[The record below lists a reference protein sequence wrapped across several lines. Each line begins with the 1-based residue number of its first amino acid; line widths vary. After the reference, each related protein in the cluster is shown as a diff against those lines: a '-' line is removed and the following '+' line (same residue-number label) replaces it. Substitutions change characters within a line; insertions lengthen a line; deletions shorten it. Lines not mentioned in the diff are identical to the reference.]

1 MCKCAKVSNFQT
13 LQILE
18 HFTDFLKVK
27 FKKEAGVSSV
37 DHSRGP
43 TPSFLMKPRSNLV
56 TTFLVAVSICLAFQ
70 LTASSEMEQPVS
82 AEVPTV
88 QALKVHPE
96 SLTLAHAR
104 DGKRVLVSGKTK
116 SGTWVDVTPYATLTS
131 TTGVK
136 VYEDG
141 YIFPMAVGTTKITVT
156 VKDVSTELPVN
167 VKSMEAPPVSFVRDV
182 MPLLSHAGCNNG
194 TCHGA
199 AKGKNGFK
207 LSLRGY
213 DPDFDYELLI
223 EDISGRRFNRA
234 FPEQS
239 LMLLKPTSEVPHKGG
254 QVIVPGDRDY
264 KIIRQW
270 ISEGAIPDVHTTK
283 RVERLEVIPD
293 SAELAIPGMKQ
304 QLIVIAHYPDGT
316 SRDVTRE
323 AKFTSSVNEVAQVT
337 DNGVVTAER
346 RGETAILT
354 RYEGAYS
361 TNGIIVMGDRS
372 GYKWVK
378 TPEYNYIDTHV
389 HNKLKRM
396 KILPSE
402 LCTDEEFVRRI
413 YFDLTGLPP
422 TPAQV
427 RSFLTDTTASKVKR
441 EKLIDA
447 LAETSE
453 FVDHWTHKWGDL
465 LQSNRKFLGERGIW
479 LFQQWIYQAIAENRP
494 YDEFVRDLITATG
507 STYTNPAANYFRVSR
522 EYTAAVENTTQLFL
536 GVRFSCNKC
545 HDHPFEKWTQNQY
558 YEFGAFFADVRVKPG
573 QLAGDEV
580 VYANYTTEPVKHPRT
595 LAVVEPSVPFGEVA
609 EETDDK
615 RAMLAEWLTDE
626 ENPMFARAGVN
637 RIWSYFMGRGIIEPV
652 DDIRTSNPP
661 TNPELLDALTK
672 DFVDSGFD
680 MKHIM
685 KTITR
690 SRTYQQSIITNKWN
704 KADTI
709 NFSHAAARRLTA
721 EQLLDA
727 IGVATGSRPRFEE
740 MPKKFRAVQLPDSKV
755 KDDGFLKLFGRP
767 ERETSCECERTTEVS
782 LAHAMNLINGPTVA
796 ESLIDP
802 EGRIAQLIKTNHDDR
817 VLVEEL
823 YLATLSRLPEKNEYA
838 VAIDHLANAESK
850 EEGAQD
856 LLWALINS
864 PAFLFNR

>member
-1 MCKCAKVSNFQT
+1 
-13 LQILE
+13 
-18 HFTDFLKVK
+18 
-27 FKKEAGVSSV
+27 
-37 DHSRGP
+37 
-43 TPSFLMKPRSNLV
+43 MKPRLNFVTVLFVACLV
-56 TTFLVAVSICLAFQ
+56 YFTFQ
-70 LTASSEMEQPVS
+70 LTGWNPIERPTRAEASTEQDWLANV
-82 AEVPTV
+82 ALTE
-88 QALKVHPE
+88 LKVHPE
-96 SLTLAHAR
+96 SLTLEHAR
-104 DGKRVLVSGKTK
+104 DGRSVLVSGKTK
-116 SGTWVDVTPYATLTS
+116 EGKWVDVTPRAVLTPAS
-131 TTGVK
+131 AGVK
-136 VYEDG
+136 VHEDG
-141 YIFPMAVGTTKITVT
+141 YIFPMTVGTTKIKVS
-156 VKDVSTELPVN
+156 VKGMTAELPVN
-167 VKSMEAPPVSFVRDV
+167 VKSMAAQPVSFVRDV
-182 MPLLSHAGCNNG
+182 MPILSHAGCNNG

-199 AKGKNGFK
+199 AQGKNGFK

-234 FPEQS
+234 FPEES

-254 QVIVPGDRDY
+254 QVIVPGNRDY
-264 KIIRQW
+264 HLIRQW
-270 ISEGAIPDVHTTK
+270 IAEGALSDVEKTQ
-283 RVERLEVIPD
+283 RVESLEVIPD
-293 SAELAIPGMKQ
+293 SAELAMPGMQQ
-304 QLIVIAHYPDGT
+304 QLIVIAHYPDGGT
-316 SRDVTRE
+316 RDVTRE
-323 AKFTSSVNEVAQVT
+323 AKFTSSVNEVANVT
-337 DNGVVTAER
+337 DKGVVTAER

-361 TNGIIVMGDRS
+361 TNNIIVMGDRS
-372 GYKWVK
+372 GFRWVE
-378 TPEYNYIDTHV
+378 TPAYNYIDTHV

-396 KILPSE
+396 KVLPSE

-413 YFDLTGLPP
+413 YFDLTGIPP
-422 TPAQV
+422 TPKQV
-427 RSFLTDTTASKVKR
+427 RSFLTDKTPSKAKR
-441 EKLIDA
+441 EQLIDA
-447 LAETSE
+447 LVETSE

-465 LQSNRKFLGERGIW
+465 LQSNRKFLGERGVW
-479 LFQQWIYQAIAENRP
+479 LFQQWIHQAIAENRP
-494 YDEFVRDLITATG
+494 YDEFVRELITANG

-558 YEFGAFFADVRVKPG
+558 YELGAFFADVRVKPG
-573 QLAGDEV
+573 HLPGDEI

-609 EETDDK
+609 AKTNDK
-615 RAMLAEWLTDE
+615 RQMLAAWLTAED
-626 ENPMFARAGVN
+626 NPMFARAGVN

-652 DDIRTSNPP
+652 DDIRSSNPP
-661 TNPELLDALTK
+661 TNPELLEALTR
-672 DFVDSGFD
+672 DFVNSGFD

-690 SRTYQQSIITNKWN
+690 SRTYQQSIKTNEWN

-709 NFSHAAARRLTA
+709 NFSHAVARRLTA

-727 IGVATGSRPRFEE
+727 IGIATGSRPRFEE
-740 MPKKFRAVQLPDSKV
+740 VPKNFRAVQLPDSKV

-796 ESLIDP
+796 EALIDP
-802 EGRIAQLIKTNHDDR
+802 EGRVAQLIETNQDNR
-817 VLVEEL
+817 ALVEEL

-838 VAIDHLANAESK
+838 VAIEYLANAESK

>member
-1 MCKCAKVSNFQT
+1 
-13 LQILE
+13 
-18 HFTDFLKVK
+18 
-27 FKKEAGVSSV
+27 
-37 DHSRGP
+37 
-43 TPSFLMKPRSNLV
+43 MKPRSNFV
-56 TTFLVAVSICLAFQ
+56 TTFLVAFSICLASGIGVP
-70 LTASSEMEQPVS
+70 AYAASEMEQPAS

-96 SLTLAHAR
+96 SLTLEHAR
-104 DGKRVLVSGKTK
+104 DGRRVLVSGKTK
-116 SGTWVDVTPYATLTS
+116 SGAWVDVTPYAALTP
-131 TTGVK
+131 TTAGVK

-156 VKDVSTELPVN
+156 VKGVSAELPVT

-254 QVIVPGDRDY
+254 QVIVPGGRDY
-264 KIIRQW
+264 EIIHQW
-270 ISEGAIPDVHTTK
+270 IAEGATPDVHTTQ

-293 SAELAIPGMKQ
+293 SAELAMPGMKQ

-316 SRDVTRE
+316 TRDVTRE
-323 AKFTSSVNEVAQVT
+323 AKFTSSVNEVAKVT
-337 DNGVVTAER
+337 DDGVVTAER
-346 RGETAILT
+346 RGETGILT

-378 TPEYNYIDTHV
+378 TPQYNYIDTHV

-427 RSFLTDTTASKVKR
+427 RSFLTDTTASKAKR

-447 LAETSE
+447 LVETSE

-479 LFQQWIYQAIAENRP
+479 LFQQWIHQAISENRP

-507 STYTNPAANYFRVSR
+507 SSYTNPAANYFRVSR

-558 YEFGAFFADVRVKPG
+558 YEFGAFFADVKVKPG
-573 QLAGDEV
+573 QLPGDEV
-580 VYANYTTEPVKHPRT
+580 VYANYTPEPVKHPRT
-595 LAVVEPSVPFGEVA
+595 LAVVEPSVPFGEIAA
-609 EETDDK
+609 ETSDK
-615 RAMLAEWLTDE
+615 REMLAEWLTSK

-672 DFVDSGFD
+672 DFLDSGFD

-690 SRTYQQSIITNKWN
+690 SRTYQQSITTNKWN

-727 IGVATGSRPRFEE
+727 IGIATGSRPRFEE

-838 VAIDHLANAESK
+838 VAIEHLANAESK

>member
-1 MCKCAKVSNFQT
+1 MAPTVST
-13 LQILE
+13 
-18 HFTDFLKVK
+18 
-27 FKKEAGVSSV
+27 
-37 DHSRGP
+37 
-43 TPSFLMKPRSNLV
+43 
-56 TTFLVAVSICLAFQ
+56 
-70 LTASSEMEQPVS
+70 
-82 AEVPTV
+82 EVPTAEAWFAGL
-88 QALKVHPE
+88 ALTELRVHPE
-96 SLTLAHAR
+96 ALTLAHAR
-104 DGKRVLVSGKTK
+104 DGRRVLVSGKTK
-116 SGTWVDVTPYATLTS
+116 DGKWVDVTPYALLTPA
-131 TTGVK
+131 TDVVK
-136 VYEDG
+136 VHEDG
-141 YIFPMAVGTTKITVT
+141 YIFPMAVGATKIVVT
-156 VKDVSTELPVN
+156 VKGMSTEVPIE
-167 VKSMEAPPVSFVRDV
+167 VKGMEAPPVSFVRDV

-254 QVIVPGDRDY
+254 QVIVPDSRDY
-264 KIIRQW
+264 HLIHQW
-270 ISEGAIPDVHTTK
+270 ITEGATPDVETTR

-293 SAELAIPGMKQ
+293 AAELAMPGMQQ
-304 QLIVIAHYPDGT
+304 QLLVIAHYPDGT
-316 SRDVTRE
+316 TRDVTRE
-323 AKFTSSVNEVAQVT
+323 AKFTSSVNEVAKIT
-337 DNGVVTAER
+337 DDGIITAER

-354 RYEGAYS
+354 RYEGVYS

-372 GYKWVK
+372 GYKWVE

-396 KILPSE
+396 KVLTSD

-422 TPAQV
+422 TPEQAQ
-427 RSFLTDTTASKVKR
+427 RFFADTTDSKTKR
-441 EKLIDA
+441 EKLIDT
-447 LAETSE
+447 LVETPE
-453 FVDHWTHKWGDL
+453 FVDHWTHKWADL
-465 LQSNRKFLGERGIW
+465 LQSNRKFLGERGVW
-479 LFQQWIYQAIAENRP
+479 LFQEWIHQAIAQNQP
-494 YDEFVRDLITATG
+494 YDQFVRDLITATG
-507 STYTNPAANYFRVSR
+507 STYANPAASYFRVSR

-558 YEFGAFFADVRVKPG
+558 YELGAFFADVKVKPG
-573 QLAGDEV
+573 QLPGDEV
-580 VYANYTTEPVKHPRT
+580 VYASYTAEPVKHPRT

-609 EETDDK
+609 AETDDK
-615 RAMLAEWLTDE
+615 QHKLATWLTAED
-626 ENPMFARAGVN
+626 NPMFARAGVN

-661 TNPELLDALTK
+661 SNPELLDALTK
-672 DFVDSGFD
+672 DFVESGFD
-680 MKHIM
+680 MKHVM

-690 SRTYQQSIITNKWN
+690 SRTYQQSIKTNKWN
-704 KADTI
+704 RSDTI
-709 NFSHAAARRLTA
+709 NFSHAVARRLTA

-727 IGVATGSRPRFEE
+727 IGVATGSRPQFEE
-740 MPKKFRAVQLPDSKV
+740 VPKNFRAAQLPDSKV

-796 ESLIDP
+796 EAIIDP
-802 EGRIAQLIKTNHDDR
+802 EGRIAELIKTNEDDR
-817 VLVEEL
+817 ALVEEL
-823 YLATLSRLPEKNEYA
+823 YLATFSRLPEKNEYA
-838 VAIDHLANAESK
+838 VAVEYIANAESRA
-850 EEGAQD
+850 EGAQD

>member
-1 MCKCAKVSNFQT
+1 MS
-13 LQILE
+13 
-18 HFTDFLKVK
+18 
-27 FKKEAGVSSV
+27 
-37 DHSRGP
+37 P
-43 TPSFLMKPRSNLV
+43 PSTMVGGIYAEFLMKPRSNFV
-56 TTFLVAVSICLAFQ
+56 TVLLVAFSICFAFH
-70 LTASSEMEQPVS
+70 LTARSEMAQPAS
-82 AEVPTV
+82 TMVPTAEEWIASV
-88 QALKVHPE
+88 ALTELKVHPE
-96 SLTLAHAR
+96 ALTLEHAR
-104 DGKRVLVSGKTK
+104 DGRRVLVSGRTK
-116 SGTWVDVTPYATLTS
+116 DGTWVDVTPWAVLKPAN
-131 TTGVK
+131 TTVK
-136 VYEDG
+136 VHEDG
-141 YIFPMAVGTTKITVT
+141 YIFPESVGTTNIVVT
-156 VKDVSTELPVN
+156 VKGVSTELPVTVN
-167 VKSMEAPPVSFVRDV
+167 SVEAQPVSFVRDV

-254 QVIVPGDRDY
+254 QVIVPGSRDY
-264 KIIRQW
+264 ELIRQW
-270 ISEGAIPDVHTTK
+270 IAEGANSDVETTQ
-283 RVERLEVIPD
+283 RVERLEVMPD
-293 SAELAIPGMKQ
+293 SAELAIPGMRQ

-316 SRDVTRE
+316 TRDVTRE
-323 AKFTSSVNEVAQVT
+323 AKFTSSVNEVAKIT
-337 DNGVVTAER
+337 DDGVITAER

-361 TNGIIVMGDRS
+361 TNGIIVMGDRR
-372 GYKWVK
+372 GYKWVQ

-396 KILPSE
+396 KVLPSD

-422 TPAQV
+422 TPEQA
-427 RSFLTDTTASKVKR
+427 RSFFTDTTDSKTKR
-441 EKLIDA
+441 EKLIDE
-447 LAETSE
+447 LVETPE
-453 FVDHWTHKWGDL
+453 FVDHWTHKWADL
-465 LQSNRKFLGERGIW
+465 LQSNRKFLGERGVW
-479 LFQQWIYQAIAENRP
+479 LFRQWIHQAIAQNRP
-494 YDEFVRDLITATG
+494 YDEFVRDLITASG
-507 STYTNPAANYFRVSR
+507 STYQNPAANYFRVSR

-558 YEFGAFFADVRVKPG
+558 YELGAFFAVVQIKPG
-573 QLAGDEV
+573 QLPGDEV
-580 VYANYTTEPVKHPRT
+580 VYASYTPQPVQHPRT
-595 LAVVEPSVPFGEVA
+595 LAVVNPSVPFGEVA
-609 EETDDK
+609 AHVDNKQQT
-615 RAMLAEWLTDE
+615 LATWLTSKD
-626 ENPMFARAGVN
+626 NPMFARAGVN

-661 TNPELLDALTK
+661 SNPELLDALTK

-690 SRTYQQSIITNKWN
+690 SRAYQQSIKTNKWN
-704 KADTI
+704 RSDTI
-709 NFSHAAARRLTA
+709 NFSHAVARRLTA

-727 IGVATGSRPRFEE
+727 IGVATGSRPRFQEV
-740 MPKKFRAVQLPDSKV
+740 PKDFRAAQLPDSKV

-796 ESLIDP
+796 EALIDP
-802 EGRIAQLIKTNHDDR
+802 EGRVAKLIKTNQDDR

-838 VAIDHLANAESK
+838 VAVEYIANAESR
-850 EEGAQD
+850 EEGVQD

>member
-1 MCKCAKVSNFQT
+1 
-13 LQILE
+13 
-18 HFTDFLKVK
+18 
-27 FKKEAGVSSV
+27 
-37 DHSRGP
+37 
-43 TPSFLMKPRSNLV
+43 MKPRFNFVTVLFVACLV
-56 TTFLVAVSICLAFQ
+56 CFAFQ
-70 LTASSEMEQPVS
+70 LTGWNPIEKATR
-82 AEVPTV
+82 AEAATAQDWLANV
-88 QALKVHPE
+88 ALTELRVHPE
-96 SLTLAHAR
+96 SLTLEHAR
-104 DGKRVLVSGKTK
+104 DGRSVLVSGKTK
-116 SGTWVDVTPYATLTS
+116 DGKWVDVTPWAVLTPANA
-131 TTGVK
+131 GVK
-136 VYEDG
+136 VHEDG
-141 YIFPMAVGTTKITVT
+141 YIFPMTVGTTKITVN
-156 VKDVSTELPVN
+156 VKGVTAELPVN
-167 VKSMEAPPVSFVRDV
+167 VKSMEAQPVSFVRDV
-182 MPLLSHAGCNNG
+182 MPVLSHAGCNNG

-254 QVIVPGDRDY
+254 QVIVPEGRDY
-264 KIIRQW
+264 NLIHQW
-270 ISEGAIPDVHTTK
+270 IAEGAIPDVETTQ

-304 QLIVIAHYPDGT
+304 QLIVIAHYPDGAT
-316 SRDVTRE
+316 RDVTRE
-323 AKFTSSVNEVAQVT
+323 AKFTSSVGEVANVT
-337 DNGVVTAER
+337 DKGVVTAER

-361 TNGIIVMGDRS
+361 TNNIIVMGDRS
-372 GYKWVK
+372 GYRWVE

-396 KILPSE
+396 KVLPSE

-413 YFDLTGLPP
+413 YFDLTGIPP
-422 TPAQV
+422 TPQQV
-427 RSFLTDTTASKVKR
+427 RRFLTDKTPSQAKR
-441 EKLIDA
+441 EQLIDA
-447 LAETSE
+447 LVETSE

-465 LQSNRKFLGERGIW
+465 LQSNRKFLGERGVW
-479 LFQQWIYQAIAENRP
+479 LFQQWIHQTIAENRP
-494 YDEFVRDLITATG
+494 YDEFVRDLLTATG

-573 QLAGDEV
+573 QLPGDEV

-609 EETDDK
+609 AETDDK
-615 RAMLAEWLTDE
+615 RQMLAEWLTAED
-626 ENPMFARAGVN
+626 NPMFARAGVN

-690 SRTYQQSIITNKWN
+690 SRTYQQSIKTNEWN

-709 NFSHAAARRLTA
+709 NFSHAVARRLTA

-740 MPKKFRAVQLPDSKV
+740 VPKNFRAVQLPDSKV

-796 ESLIDP
+796 EALIDP
-802 EGRIAQLIKTNHDDR
+802 EGRIAQLIETNQDDR
-817 VLVEEL
+817 ALVEEL

-838 VAIDHLANAESK
+838 VAIEHLANAESK

>member
-1 MCKCAKVSNFQT
+1 
-13 LQILE
+13 
-18 HFTDFLKVK
+18 
-27 FKKEAGVSSV
+27 
-37 DHSRGP
+37 
-43 TPSFLMKPRSNLV
+43 MKPRFNVV
-56 TTFLVAVSICLAFQ
+56 TILFVVFSICLTFQ
-70 LTASSEMEQPVS
+70 LPVSSEMEMPV
-82 AEVPTV
+82 VT
-88 QALKVHPE
+88 ALKVHPE

-104 DGKRVLVSGKTK
+104 DGRKVLVSGQRKD
-116 SGTWVDVTPYATLTS
+116 GTWVDVTHWAVLTPE
-131 TTGVK
+131 TPGVT
-136 VYEDG
+136 VAEDG
-141 YIFPMAVGTTKITVT
+141 YIFPATPGTTTLRVSVRGATTNLPVT
-156 VKDVSTELPVN
+156 VE
-167 VKSMEAPPVSFVRDV
+167 SMEVPPVSFVRDV
-182 MPLLSHAGCNNG
+182 MPILNHSGCNNG

-223 EDISGRRFNRA
+223 QDISGRRFNRS

-254 QVIVPGDRDY
+254 QVLAPGSRDY
-264 KIIRQW
+264 EIIRQW
-270 ISEGAIPDVHTTK
+270 IAEGPISDVETTQ

-293 SAELAIPGMKQ
+293 TAELTMPGMKQ

-316 SRDVTRE
+316 TRDVTRE
-323 AKFTSSVNEVAQVT
+323 AKFTSSMNEVAKVT
-337 DNGVVTAER
+337 DAGVVTAER

-354 RYEGAYS
+354 RYEGTYS

-372 GYKWVK
+372 GYKWVE
-378 TPEYNYIDTHV
+378 TPTYNYIDTHV
-389 HNKLKRM
+389 HDKLKRM
-396 KILPSE
+396 KILPSD

-413 YFDLTGLPP
+413 YFDLTGMPP
-422 TPAQV
+422 TPEQV
-427 RSFLTDTTASKVKR
+427 RAFLSDETSSKAKR
-441 EKLIDA
+441 ERLIDA
-447 LAETSE
+447 LAETPE

-479 LFQQWIYQAIAENRP
+479 LFQQWIHQTIDQNRP

-507 STYTNPAANYFRVSR
+507 SSYKNPAANYFRVSR
-522 EYTAAVENTTQLFL
+522 EYTDAVENTTQLFL

-545 HDHPFEKWTQNQY
+545 HDHPFETWTQNQY
-558 YEFGAFFADVRVKPG
+558 YELGAFFADVKVKPG
-573 QLAGDEV
+573 QLPGDEV
-580 VYANYTTEPVKHPRT
+580 VYANYRAEPVKHPRT
-595 LAVVEPSVPFGEVA
+595 LAVVEPSVPFGEVT
-609 EETDDK
+609 ETTENK
-615 RAMLAEWLTDE
+615 QARLAEWLTSAD
-626 ENPMFARAGVN
+626 NPMFARAGVN

-652 DDIRTSNPP
+652 DDIRRSNPP
-661 TNPELLDALTK
+661 SNPELLDALTA
-672 DFVDSGFD
+672 DFVESGFD

-685 KTITR
+685 KTIAR
-690 SRTYQQSIITNKWN
+690 SRTYQQSIKTNEWN

-709 NFSHAAARRLTA
+709 NFSHAVARRLTA

-727 IGVATGSRPRFEE
+727 IGIATGSRPRFEE

-796 ESLIDP
+796 EALIDP
-802 EGRIAQLIKTNHDDR
+802 EGRIAELIQTKQEDR

-823 YLATLSRLPEKNEYA
+823 YLATLSRLPEKQEYA
-838 VAIDHLANAESK
+838 IAIEHLAKADSK

>member
-1 MCKCAKVSNFQT
+1 MLFVAC
-13 LQILE
+13 
-18 HFTDFLKVK
+18 
-27 FKKEAGVSSV
+27 
-37 DHSRGP
+37 
-43 TPSFLMKPRSNLV
+43 LV
-56 TTFLVAVSICLAFQ
+56 CFAFQ
-70 LTASSEMEQPVS
+70 LTGWNPIGKTTRAEALTEQDWLANV
-82 AEVPTV
+82 
-88 QALKVHPE
+88 ALTELRVHPE
-96 SLTLAHAR
+96 SLTLEHAR
-104 DGKRVLVSGKTK
+104 DGRTVLVSGKTK
-116 SGTWVDVTPYATLTS
+116 DGKWVDVTPWAVLTPAS
-131 TTGVK
+131 AGVK
-136 VYEDG
+136 VHEDG
-141 YIFPMAVGTTKITVT
+141 YIFPMTVGTTQIKVSVKGVT
-156 VKDVSTELPVN
+156 AELPVN
-167 VKSMEAPPVSFVRDV
+167 VKSMKTEPVSFVRDV
-182 MPLLSHAGCNNG
+182 MPILSHAGCNNG

-199 AKGKNGFK
+199 AEGKNGFK

-254 QVIVPGDRDY
+254 QVIVPEDRDY
-264 KIIRQW
+264 NLLHQW
-270 ISEGAIPDVHTTK
+270 ITEGAIPDVETTQ
-283 RVERLEVIPD
+283 RVERLEVVPD
-293 SAELAIPGMKQ
+293 SAELAMPGMKQ
-304 QLIVIAHYPDGT
+304 QLIVIAHYPDGAT
-316 SRDVTRE
+316 RDVTRE
-323 AKFTSSVNEVAQVT
+323 AKFTSSLGEVANVT
-337 DNGVVTAER
+337 DKGVVTAER

-361 TNGIIVMGDRS
+361 TNNIIVMGDRS
-372 GYKWVK
+372 GYRWVE

-396 KILPSE
+396 KVLPSE

-413 YFDLTGLPP
+413 YFDLTGISP
-422 TPAQV
+422 TPQQV
-427 RSFLTDTTASKVKR
+427 RRFLTDKTPSKAKR
-441 EKLIDA
+441 EQLIDT
-447 LAETSE
+447 LVGTSE

-465 LQSNRKFLGERGIW
+465 LQSNRKFLGERGVW
-479 LFQQWIYQAIAENRP
+479 LFQQWIHQAIAENRP

-573 QLAGDEV
+573 QLPGDEV
-580 VYANYTTEPVKHPRT
+580 VYANYTKEPVKHPRT

-609 EETDDK
+609 ATTDDK
-615 RAMLAEWLTDE
+615 RQMLAAWLTAED
-626 ENPMFARAGVN
+626 NPMFARAGVN

-690 SRTYQQSIITNKWN
+690 SRTYQQSIKTNEWN

-709 NFSHAAARRLTA
+709 NFSHAVARRLTA

-740 MPKKFRAVQLPDSKV
+740 VPKNFRAVQLPDSKV

-796 ESLIDP
+796 EALIDP
-802 EGRIAQLIKTNHDDR
+802 EGRIAQLIETNQGDR
-817 VLVEEL
+817 ALVEEL

-838 VAIDHLANAESK
+838 VAIEHLANAESK

>member
-1 MCKCAKVSNFQT
+1 MA
-13 LQILE
+13 
-18 HFTDFLKVK
+18 
-27 FKKEAGVSSV
+27 
-37 DHSRGP
+37 RP
-43 TPSFLMKPRSNLV
+43 TS
-56 TTFLVAVSICLAFQ
+56 T
-70 LTASSEMEQPVS
+70 
-82 AEVPTV
+82 EVPTTEEWLASV
-88 QALKVHPE
+88 ALTKLRVHPE
-96 SLTLAHAR
+96 SLTLEHAR
-104 DGKRVLVSGKTK
+104 DGRRVLVSGKTK
-116 SGTWVDVTPYATLTS
+116 DGTWVDVTPWAVLTPAT
-131 TTGVK
+131 GAVK
-136 VYEDG
+136 VHEDS
-141 YIFPMAVGTTKITVT
+141 YIFPMAVGATKIIVT
-156 VKDVSTELPVN
+156 VSGVRAELPVD

-254 QVIVPGDRDY
+254 QVVVPGSRDY
-264 KIIRQW
+264 ELIRQW
-270 ISEGAIPDVHTTK
+270 IAEGANSDVETTQ
-283 RVERLEVIPD
+283 RVERLEVLPD
-293 SAELAIPGMKQ
+293 TAELAMPGMKQ

-316 SRDVTRE
+316 TRDVTRE
-323 AKFTSSVNEVAQVT
+323 AKFTSSVNEVAKIT
-337 DNGVVTAER
+337 DDGVVTAER

-372 GYKWVK
+372 GYKWVQ

-396 KILPSE
+396 KILPSQ

-422 TPAQV
+422 TPEQA
-427 RSFLTDTTASKVKR
+427 RSFLADTTASKAKR
-441 EKLIDA
+441 EKLVDT
-447 LAETSE
+447 LVETPE
-453 FVDHWTHKWGDL
+453 FIDHWTHKWADL
-465 LQSNRKFLGERGIW
+465 LQSNRKFLGERGVW
-479 LFQQWIYQAIAENRP
+479 LFQQWIHQAIAQNRP
-494 YDEFVRDLITATG
+494 YDQFVRDLITATG
-507 STYTNPAANYFRVSR
+507 STYANPAASYFRVSR

-558 YEFGAFFADVRVKPG
+558 YELGAFFADVNVKQG
-573 QLAGDEV
+573 QLPGDEI
-580 VYANYTTEPVKHPRT
+580 VYASYTETPVKHPRT

-609 EETDDK
+609 AETDNK
-615 RAMLAEWLTDE
+615 QQMLAQWLTSK
-626 ENPMFARAGVN
+626 ENPMFARAGAN

-661 TNPELLDALTK
+661 SNPELLDALTK

-680 MKHIM
+680 IKHIM
-685 KTITR
+685 RTIAR
-690 SRTYQQSIITNKWN
+690 SRTYQQSIKTNKWN
-704 KADTI
+704 KSDTI
-709 NFSHAAARRLTA
+709 NFSHAVARRLTA

-727 IGVATGSRPRFEE
+727 IGIATGSRPRFQEV
-740 MPKKFRAVQLPDSKV
+740 PKNFRAVQLPDSKV

-796 ESLIDP
+796 EALIDP
-802 EGRIAQLIKTNHDDR
+802 KGRIAQLIKSNQDDR

-823 YLATLSRLPEKNEYA
+823 YLATFSRLPEKNEYA
-838 VAIDHLANAESK
+838 VAVEHIANAESK

>member
-1 MCKCAKVSNFQT
+1 MV
-13 LQILE
+13 
-18 HFTDFLKVK
+18 
-27 FKKEAGVSSV
+27 G
-37 DHSRGP
+37 GP
-43 TPSFLMKPRSNLV
+43 YAEFLMKPRSNFV
-56 TTFLVAVSICLAFQ
+56 TVLLVAFSICFAFQ
-70 LTASSEMEQPVS
+70 LTARSEMAQPES
-82 AEVPTV
+82 TKIPTAEEWIASVALTE
-88 QALKVHPE
+88 LKVHPE
-96 SLTLAHAR
+96 ALTLEHAR
-104 DGKRVLVSGKTK
+104 DGRRVLVSGKTK
-116 SGTWVDVTPYATLTS
+116 DGTWVDVTPWAVLKPADAT
-131 TTGVK
+131 VK
-136 VYEDG
+136 VHEDG
-141 YIFPMAVGTTKITVT
+141 YIFPESVGATNIVVT
-156 VKDVSTELPVN
+156 VKGMRTELPVTVN
-167 VKSMEAPPVSFVRDV
+167 SVEARPVSFVQDV

-254 QVIVPGDRDY
+254 QVIVPESRDY
-264 KIIRQW
+264 ELIRQW
-270 ISEGAIPDVHTTK
+270 IAEGANSDVETTQ
-283 RVERLEVIPD
+283 RVERLEVMPD
-293 SAELAIPGMKQ
+293 SAELAMPGMKQ

-316 SRDVTRE
+316 KRDVTRE
-323 AKFTSSVNEVAQVT
+323 AKFTSSVNDVAKIT
-337 DNGVVTAER
+337 DDGVITAER

-372 GYKWVK
+372 GYKWVE

-389 HNKLKRM
+389 HNKLERM
-396 KILPSE
+396 KILPSD

-422 TPAQV
+422 TPEQA
-427 RSFLTDTTASKVKR
+427 RSFLTDTTDSKTKR
-441 EKLIDA
+441 EKLIDV
-447 LAETSE
+447 LAETPE
-453 FVDHWTHKWGDL
+453 FVDHWTHKWADL
-465 LQSNRKFLGERGIW
+465 LQSNRKFLGERGVW
-479 LFQQWIYQAIAENRP
+479 LFQQWIHQAIAQNRP
-494 YDEFVRDLITATG
+494 YDEFVRDLITANG
-507 STYTNPAANYFRVSR
+507 STYQNPAANYFRVSR

-558 YEFGAFFADVRVKPG
+558 YELGAFFADVKLKPG
-573 QLAGDEV
+573 QLPGDEV
-580 VYANYTTEPVKHPRT
+580 VYASYTPQPVQHPRT
-595 LAVVEPSVPFGEVA
+595 LAVVNPSVPFGEVTA
-609 EETDDK
+609 HVDNKQQT
-615 RAMLAEWLTDE
+615 LATWLTAKD
-626 ENPMFARAGVN
+626 NPMFARAGVN

-661 TNPELLDALTK
+661 SNPELLDALTK

-690 SRTYQQSIITNKWN
+690 SRAYQQSIKTNQWN
-704 KADTI
+704 KSDTI
-709 NFSHAAARRLTA
+709 NFSHAVARRLTA

-727 IGVATGSRPRFEE
+727 IGVATGSRPRFQEV
-740 MPKKFRAVQLPDSKV
+740 PKDFRAAQLPDSKV

-796 ESLIDP
+796 EALIDP
-802 EGRIAQLIKTNHDDR
+802 EGRVAKLIKANQEDR

-838 VAIDHLANAESK
+838 VAVEYIANAESR
-850 EEGAQD
+850 EEGVQD

>member
-1 MCKCAKVSNFQT
+1 
-13 LQILE
+13 
-18 HFTDFLKVK
+18 
-27 FKKEAGVSSV
+27 
-37 DHSRGP
+37 
-43 TPSFLMKPRSNLV
+43 MKPRFNFV
-56 TTFLVAVSICLAFQ
+56 TTLFVVCFICFACQ
-70 LTASSEMEQPVS
+70 LTGWNQVEQTAS
-82 AEVPTV
+82 AEVPTGQDWLANV
-88 QALKVHPE
+88 ALTELRVHPE
-96 SLTLAHAR
+96 SLTLEHAR
-104 DGKRVLVSGKTK
+104 DGRRVLVSGKTK
-116 SGTWVDVTPYATLTS
+116 DGTWVDVTPWAALTPATA
-131 TTGVK
+131 GVK
-136 VYEDG
+136 VHEDG
-141 YIFPMAVGTTKITVT
+141 YIFPMTVGTTKITVS
-156 VKDVSTELPVN
+156 VKGMRTELPVN

-182 MPLLSHAGCNNG
+182 MPVLSHIGCNNG

-254 QVIVPGDRDY
+254 QVLVPGDRDY
-264 KIIRQW
+264 SVIHQW
-270 ISEGAIPDVHTTK
+270 IAEGAIPDVHTTQ
-283 RVERLEVIPD
+283 RVQRLEVVPD

-304 QLIVIAHYPDGT
+304 QLIVIAHYSDGT
-316 SRDVTRE
+316 TRDVTRE
-323 AKFTSSVNEVAQVT
+323 AKFTSSAPEVANVI
-337 DNGVVTAER
+337 DEGVVTAER
-346 RGETAILT
+346 RGETSILT

-361 TNGIIVMGDRS
+361 TNNIIVMGDRS

-389 HNKLKRM
+389 YNKLKRM
-396 KILPSE
+396 KVLPSE

-413 YFDLTGLPP
+413 YFDLTGIPP
-422 TPAQV
+422 TPKQV
-427 RSFLTDTTASKVKR
+427 RSFLTDKTPSKAKR
-441 EKLIDA
+441 EQLIDV
-447 LAETSE
+447 LVETPE
-453 FVDHWTHKWGDL
+453 FIDHWTHKWGDL
-465 LQSNRKFLGERGIW
+465 LQSNRKFLGERGVW
-479 LFQQWIYQAIAENRP
+479 LFQQWIHQAIAENRP
-494 YDEFVRDLITATG
+494 YNEFVHDLITATG
-507 STYTNPAANYFRVSR
+507 STYTNPAASYFRVSR

-558 YEFGAFFADVRVKPG
+558 YELGAFFADVKIKPG
-573 QLAGDEV
+573 QLPGDEI
-580 VYANYTTEPVKHPRT
+580 VYANYTPEPVKHPRT
-595 LAVVEPSVPFGEVA
+595 LAVVEPSVPFGEVTA
-609 EETDDK
+609 HADNK
-615 RAMLAEWLTDE
+615 REMLAEWLTSED
-626 ENPMFARAGVN
+626 NPMFARAGVN

-661 TNPELLDALTK
+661 SNPELLDALTE

-680 MKHIM
+680 IKHIM

-690 SRTYQQSIITNKWN
+690 SRTYQQSIKTNKWN

-709 NFSHAAARRLTA
+709 NFSHAVARRLTA

-740 MPKKFRAVQLPDSKV
+740 VPKSFRAVQLPDSKV

-796 ESLIDP
+796 EALIDP
-802 EGRIAQLIKTNHDDR
+802 EGRIAQLIETNKDDR

-823 YLATLSRLPEKNEYA
+823 YLATFSRLPDKNEYA
-838 VAIDHLANAESK
+838 VAIEHLTNAESK

>member
-1 MCKCAKVSNFQT
+1 
-13 LQILE
+13 
-18 HFTDFLKVK
+18 
-27 FKKEAGVSSV
+27 
-37 DHSRGP
+37 
-43 TPSFLMKPRSNLV
+43 MKPRFDFV
-56 TTFLVAVSICLAFQ
+56 TVLLVACLVCFGFQ
-70 LTASSEMEQPVS
+70 LTGWNPIEKATR
-82 AEVPTV
+82 AEAATAQDWLANV
-88 QALKVHPE
+88 ALTELRVHPE
-96 SLTLAHAR
+96 SLTLEHAR
-104 DGKRVLVSGKTK
+104 DGRTVLVSGKTK
-116 SGTWVDVTPYATLTS
+116 DGKWVDVTPWAVLMPAS
-131 TTGVK
+131 AGVK
-136 VYEDG
+136 VHEDG
-141 YIFPMAVGTTKITVT
+141 YIFPMTVGTTKIVVSVKGVT
-156 VKDVSTELPVN
+156 AELPVT
-167 VKSMEAPPVSFVRDV
+167 VESMEAQPVSFVRDV
-182 MPLLSHAGCNNG
+182 MPILSHAGCNNG

-234 FPEQS
+234 FPEES

-254 QVIVPGDRDY
+254 QVIVPGNRDY
-264 KIIRQW
+264 SVIHQW
-270 ISEGAIPDVHTTK
+270 IAEGAIPDVETTQ
-283 RVERLEVIPD
+283 RVERLEVLPD
-293 SAELAIPGMKQ
+293 SAELAMPGMKQ
-304 QLIVIAHYPDGT
+304 QLIVIAHYPDGAT
-316 SRDVTRE
+316 RDVTRE
-323 AKFTSSVNEVAQVT
+323 AKFTSSVGEVANVT
-337 DNGVVTAER
+337 DKGVVTAER

-361 TNGIIVMGDRS
+361 TNNIIVMGDRS
-372 GYKWVK
+372 GYKWVE

-396 KILPSE
+396 KVLPSE

-413 YFDLTGLPP
+413 YFDLTGIPP
-422 TPAQV
+422 TPKQV
-427 RSFLTDTTASKVKR
+427 RSFLTDKTPSKAKR
-441 EKLIDA
+441 EQLIDA
-447 LAETSE
+447 LVETSA

-465 LQSNRKFLGERGIW
+465 LQSNRKFLGERGVW
-479 LFQQWIYQAIAENRP
+479 LFQQWIHQAIAENRP
-494 YDEFVRDLITATG
+494 YNEFVHDLITATG
-507 STYTNPAANYFRVSR
+507 STYTNPAASYFRVSR

-558 YEFGAFFADVRVKPG
+558 YELGAFFADVRVKPG
-573 QLAGDEV
+573 QLPGDEV
-580 VYANYTTEPVKHPRT
+580 IYANYTTEPVKHPRT
-595 LAVVEPSVPFGEVA
+595 LAVVEPSVPFGAVA
-609 EETDDK
+609 AETDDK
-615 RAMLAEWLTDE
+615 RQMLAEWLTAED
-626 ENPMFARAGVN
+626 NPMFARAGVN

-690 SRTYQQSIITNKWN
+690 SRTYQQSIKTNEWN

-709 NFSHAAARRLTA
+709 NFSHAVARRLTA

-740 MPKKFRAVQLPDSKV
+740 VPKNFRAVQLPDSKV

-796 ESLIDP
+796 EALIDP
-802 EGRIAQLIKTNHDDR
+802 EGRIAQLIETNHDDR

-838 VAIDHLANAESK
+838 VAIEHLANAESK

>member
-1 MCKCAKVSNFQT
+1 
-13 LQILE
+13 
-18 HFTDFLKVK
+18 
-27 FKKEAGVSSV
+27 
-37 DHSRGP
+37 
-43 TPSFLMKPRSNLV
+43 MKPRFNFV
-56 TTFLVAVSICLAFQ
+56 TTLLLAFSICVAFQ
-70 LTASSEMEQPVS
+70 LTVQSEMSQP
-82 AEVPTV
+82 ANAKVPTAEEWLTSV
-88 QALKVHPE
+88 GITELRVHPE
-96 SLTLAHAR
+96 SLTLEHAR
-104 DGKRVLVSGKTK
+104 DGRRVLVSGKTK
-116 SGTWVDVTPYATLTS
+116 DGAWVDVTPWAVLTPATDA
-131 TTGVK
+131 VK
-136 VYEDG
+136 IHEDG
-141 YIFPMAVGTTKITVT
+141 YIFPMTVGTTKIVAT
-156 VKDVSTELPVN
+156 VKGVSTELPIN
-167 VKSMEAPPVSFVRDV
+167 VKGMDAPPVSFVRDV

-254 QVIVPGDRDY
+254 QVIVPGSRDY
-264 KIIRQW
+264 ELIHQW
-270 ISEGAIPDVHTTK
+270 IAEGAKSDVKTTQ
-283 RVERLEVIPD
+283 RVERLEVLPD
-293 SAELAIPGMKQ
+293 SAELAMSGMQQ

-316 SRDVTRE
+316 TRDVTRE
-323 AKFTSSVNEVAQVT
+323 AKFTSSLNDVAKIT
-337 DNGVVTAER
+337 DDGIVTAER

-372 GYKWVK
+372 GYKWVE
-378 TPEYNYIDTHV
+378 TPQYNYIDTHV

-396 KILPSE
+396 KILSSD

-422 TPAQV
+422 TPEQA
-427 RSFLTDTTASKVKR
+427 RNFLADTTETKVKR
-441 EKLIDA
+441 EKLIDT
-447 LAETSE
+447 LVETPE
-453 FVDHWTHKWGDL
+453 FIDHWTHKWADL
-465 LQSNRKFLGERGIW
+465 LQSNRKFLGERGVW
-479 LFQQWIYQAIAENRP
+479 LFQQWIHQAIAQNRP
-494 YDEFVRDLITATG
+494 YDQFVRDLITATG
-507 STYTNPAANYFRVSR
+507 STYANPAASYFRVSR

-558 YEFGAFFADVRVKPG
+558 YELGAFFADVKVKPG
-573 QLAGDEV
+573 QLPGDEV
-580 VYANYTTEPVKHPRT
+580 VYASYTTEPVKHPRT
-595 LAVVEPSVPFGEVA
+595 LAVIEPSVPFGAVA
-609 EETDDK
+609 AETDNK
-615 RAMLAEWLTDE
+615 QQMLATWLTSK

-661 TNPELLDALTK
+661 SNPELLEALTK

-680 MKHIM
+680 IKHIM

-690 SRTYQQSIITNKWN
+690 SRTYQQSIKTNKWN
-704 KADTI
+704 KSDTI
-709 NFSHAAARRLTA
+709 NFSHAVARRLTA

-727 IGVATGSRPRFEE
+727 IGVATGSRPRFQEV
-740 MPKKFRAVQLPDSKV
+740 PKNFRAVQLPDSKV

-796 ESLIDP
+796 EALIDP
-802 EGRIAQLIKTNHDDR
+802 EGRIAQLIKTNKDDR
-817 VLVEEL
+817 VIVEEL
-823 YLATLSRLPEKNEYA
+823 YLATFSRLPEKSEYA
-838 VAIDHLANAESK
+838 VAVEHITNAESK